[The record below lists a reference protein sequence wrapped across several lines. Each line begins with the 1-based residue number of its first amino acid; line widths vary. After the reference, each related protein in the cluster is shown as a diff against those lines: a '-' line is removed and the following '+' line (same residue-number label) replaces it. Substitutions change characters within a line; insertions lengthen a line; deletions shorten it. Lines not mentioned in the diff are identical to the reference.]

1 MNQRTVPPLLYA
13 LSGAALLLFLFAR
26 LLGR

>member
-1 MNQRTVPPLLYA
+1 VNQRTVPPLLYIVT
-13 LSGAALLLFLFAR
+13 AAAFAVFLLAR